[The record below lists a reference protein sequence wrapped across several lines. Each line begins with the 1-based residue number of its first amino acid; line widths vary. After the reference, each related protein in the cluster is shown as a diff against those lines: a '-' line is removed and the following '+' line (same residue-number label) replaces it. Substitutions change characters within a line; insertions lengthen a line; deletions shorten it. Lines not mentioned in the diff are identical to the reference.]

1 MDRQRRWPAFAL
13 AVVFLAYAVGKA
25 AYAMQARL
33 GFPGGPPVSDA
44 ETHDYFLDPA
54 LAQWFATFTGILAA
68 GVALTTV
75 TSFGRRVPRPFMLLV
90 LAAMAVAVLGGGGIM
105 ALDAF
110 IGLGVGW
117 NAYYGVLG
125 IVMVALFAETTRSY
139 LWSTRA
145 V

>member
-1 MDRQRRWPAFAL
+1 
-13 AVVFLAYAVGKA
+13 
-25 AYAMQARL
+25 MQARL

-44 ETHDYFLDPA
+44 ETRDYFLNPA
-54 LAQWFATFTGILAA
+54 LAQWFATATGVLAA
-68 GVALTTV
+68 VLTLATV
-75 TSFGRRVPRPFMLLV
+75 TATGRRVPRPLMLLV
-90 LAAMAVAVLGGGGIM
+90 LAGMAVAVLGGGGIM

-125 IVMVALFAETTRSY
+125 IAMVALFAETTRSY
-139 LWSTRA
+139 LKVTRA